1 MNKFLKGFKIKK
13 LPIAIVILFAS
24 LSLSAAEPPK
34 TSEPVKMSKTKICH
48 APNTSYYAKTQNFT
62 PYKTLKECLDAGGRL
77 PKR

>member
-1 MNKFLKGFKIKK
+1 MKKILLIIFL
-13 LPIAIVILFAS
+13 LFTSS
-24 LSLSAAEPPK
+24 LLYAGEAPK

-48 APNTSYYAKTQNFT
+48 APNSSYYAKTQNFT